1 MADNDRLQEIIET
14 KIVFH
19 VKEMDAAKEREDT
32 VLFIYY
38 LFIYLFI
45 QNFEINTFFFFF
57 PSTKLN
63 EKVEELEARAEAAE
77 KRAREAEVKVN
88 ELKEQIAQKEIT
100 TNLIS
105 RSAREREQALVDA
118 NLKIAEL
125 LRQLGGNPSLIKPSN
140 ESKEEINIPEPQKT
154 EEVEKVHSESQ
165 SQPQPPQEEQENNKS
180 ATQPKESNEDK
191 NEQNEQ
197 IEEPESKKA
206 ITLET
211 NYNVFRQWKQLADAI
226 PLLEKMS
233 QTEIDRQEVIYELIA
248 TEASYNR
255 DLNLVLRVIILFY

>member
-1 MADNDRLQEIIET
+1 M
-14 KIVFH
+14 KH
-19 VKEMDAAKEREDT
+19 
-32 VLFIYY
+32 
-38 LFIYLFI
+38 
-45 QNFEINTFFFFF
+45 
-57 PSTKLN
+57 
-63 EKVEELEARAEAAE
+63 
-77 KRAREAEVKVN
+77 
-88 ELKEQIAQKEIT
+88 QKE
-100 TNLIS
+100 
-105 RSAREREQALVDA
+105 
-118 NLKIAEL
+118 
-125 LRQLGGNPSLIKPSN
+125 
-140 ESKEEINIPEPQKT
+140 
-154 EEVEKVHSESQ
+154 
-165 SQPQPPQEEQENNKS
+165 
-180 ATQPKESNEDK
+180 